1 LENIHLIQASGCLLL
16 ALDTGRVCLQQRSQN
31 NTHPRTWAF
40 WGGKAEANE
49 RPIETLLREL
59 EEEIGILPDVQKVH
73 PLHIFTSKNSEF
85 TYNSFVVAVYEEF
98 IPLLNNESD
107 GYCWVKLGNWP
118 RPLHP
123 GSKNILYDKT
133 MVKKIGT
140 IHKRNSNTNGPD
152 WIASLNS

>member
-1 LENIHLIQASGCLLL
+1 MIQASGCLLL

-31 NTHPRTWAF
+31 NT
-40 WGGKAEANE
+40 
-49 RPIETLLREL
+49 
-59 EEEIGILPDVQKVH
+59 GILPDVQKVH